1 MNLVQYFDFSLLIS
15 TILDI
20 DIIKAVNSSD
30 NISLYTNAVGG
41 PINLGVASGSPLLIN
56 TDISGNITFI
66 NGLIDMSG
74 CSLDVTGNIVCSSN
88 IDVSGNIVASS
99 TSTLDI
105 NNIQT
110 TSKRTAFNLYMNN
123 TASSIIGN
131 ESGSLTVNPPTIF
144 QN

>member
-1 MNLVQYFDFSLLIS
+1 LIS
-15 TILDI
+15 SIIDI
-20 DIIKAVNSSD
+20 DTIKAVNSSD
-30 NISLYTNAVGG
+30 NISLYTSAVGG
-41 PINLGVASGSPLLIN
+41 SMNLGVAPGSPLLIN
-56 TDISGNITFI
+56 TDISDNVIFI
-66 NGLIDMSG
+66 NGLIYMSG
-74 CSLDVTGNIVCSSN
+74 CNLDVTGNIMCSSN

-110 TSKRTAFNLYMNN
+110 TSRRTAFNLYANN
-123 TASSIIGN
+123 AASSIIGN